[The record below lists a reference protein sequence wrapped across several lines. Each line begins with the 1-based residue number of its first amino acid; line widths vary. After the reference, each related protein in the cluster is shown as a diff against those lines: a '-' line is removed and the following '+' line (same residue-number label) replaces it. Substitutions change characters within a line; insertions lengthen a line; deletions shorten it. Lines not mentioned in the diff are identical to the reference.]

1 MTDST
6 APQPI
11 RSVLLVTNPLSGHG
25 RGLTAAAAA
34 AARFADRGVR
44 VTEVRGGTAEESVR
58 RVREALAA
66 ADAPDA
72 VVCAGGDGLVCIT
85 LGALAGSAVPLGLVP
100 GGTGNDLARELGVPE
115 HDPIAAADVVLDGR
129 VRRVDL
135 GTVDPG
141 QKHAGIRGEDAGVRG
156 EDAGVRG
163 EDAGVR
169 GEGAGVRGEDA
180 GVRGEDAR
188 SIGEDAGIIG
198 EDAGSRGEAGAA
210 GFGGSAPVQPIRF
223 ATVVG
228 TGFDAR
234 VTLRANRMRY
244 PRGPMRYTLAALA
257 EMASGLAVPYRI
269 ELSGVPGQSDGAV
282 VEIEAVMVAV
292 GNTRSYGGG
301 MLICPD
307 AVLDDGLL
315 DVTVVG
321 AMSRVEMIRLLPAL
335 AAGKRV
341 DHPALSQ
348 YRASTIVATAPGA
361 PATADGE
368 PAGVLPA
375 TFRAL
380 PGALPVFV
388 P

>member
-34 AARFADRGVR
+34 ATRFTDRGVR

-58 RVREALAA
+58 QVRAALAA

-135 GTVDPG
+135 GTVESST
-141 QKHAGIRGEDAGVRG
+141 A
-156 EDAGVRG
+156 
-163 EDAGVR
+163 
-169 GEGAGVRGEDA
+169 
-180 GVRGEDAR
+180 
-188 SIGEDAGIIG
+188 
-198 EDAGSRGEAGAA
+198 
-210 GFGGSAPVQPIRF
+210 PIRF

-269 ELSGVPGQSDGAV
+269 ELSGVPGQSDGTV

-321 AMSRVEMIRLLPAL
+321 AISRLEMIRLLPAL

>member
-34 AARFADRGVR
+34 ATRFTDRGVR

-58 RVREALAA
+58 QVRAALAA

-135 GTVDPG
+135 GTVESST
-141 QKHAGIRGEDAGVRG
+141 A
-156 EDAGVRG
+156 
-163 EDAGVR
+163 
-169 GEGAGVRGEDA
+169 
-180 GVRGEDAR
+180 
-188 SIGEDAGIIG
+188 
-198 EDAGSRGEAGAA
+198 
-210 GFGGSAPVQPIRF
+210 PIRF

-244 PRGPMRYTLAALA
+244 PGDRCATPSPRWPRWRAGWPC
-257 EMASGLAVPYRI
+257 RI
-269 ELSGVPGQSDGAV
+269 GSNCPVCL
-282 VEIEAVMVAV
+282 
-292 GNTRSYGGG
+292 GNRTVRWSRS
-301 MLICPD
+301 
-307 AVLDDGLL
+307 
-315 DVTVVG
+315 
-321 AMSRVEMIRLLPAL
+321 RR
-335 AAGKRV
+335 
-341 DHPALSQ
+341 
-348 YRASTIVATAPGA
+348 
-361 PATADGE
+361 
-368 PAGVLPA
+368 
-375 TFRAL
+375 
-380 PGALPVFV
+380 
-388 P
+388 

>member
-141 QKHAGIRGEDAGVRG
+141 QKHAGI
-156 EDAGVRG
+156 
-163 EDAGVR
+163 
-169 GEGAGVRGEDA
+169 
-180 GVRGEDAR
+180 RGEDAR

>member
-1 MTDST
+1 M
-6 APQPI
+6 

-34 AARFADRGVR
+34 AARFTDRGVR

-58 RVREALAA
+58 QVRAALAA
-66 ADAPDA
+66 AAAPDA

-135 GTVDPG
+135 GTV
-141 QKHAGIRGEDAGVRG
+141 ESST
-156 EDAGVRG
+156 E
-163 EDAGVR
+163 
-169 GEGAGVRGEDA
+169 
-180 GVRGEDAR
+180 
-188 SIGEDAGIIG
+188 
-198 EDAGSRGEAGAA
+198 
-210 GFGGSAPVQPIRF
+210 PIRF

-244 PRGPMRYTLAALA
+244 PRGPLRYTLAALA

-269 ELSGVPGQSDGAV
+269 ELSGVPGQSDAV

-321 AMSRVEMIRLLPAL
+321 AMSRLEMIRLLPAL

-388 P
+388 PDQ